1 MADPRQ
7 LSKRERQI
15 MDVIYARGE
24 ATVAQ
29 VIEGIPDPPMRGAL
43 RTLLRILENKGHL
56 THRKQGREFIYRP
69 TQPRG
74 QAGRSALGRVLDV
87 FFGGSL
93 GDAVAA
99 HLSDPRRAASLTPD
113 ELRRLSDLIEGIERA
128 AKPGRAGKQGD

>member
-15 MDVIYARGE
+15 MDVVYARGE
-24 ATVAQ
+24 ATVSD

-56 THRKQGREFIYRP
+56 THRKKGREFIYRP
-69 TQPRG
+69 TEARG
-74 QAGRSALGRVLDV
+74 QAGRSALARVLNV

-93 GDAVAA
+93 ENAVAA
-99 HLSDPRRAASLTPD
+99 HLSDPRQASKLTPE
-113 ELRRLSDLIEGIERA
+113 ELRRLSGLIDKA
-128 AKPGRAGKQGD
+128 MKQGD

>member
-15 MDVIYARGE
+15 MDVIFARGE
-24 ATVAQ
+24 ATVSQ
-29 VIEGIPDPPMRGAL
+29 VIEGIPDAPMRGAL
-43 RTLLRILENKGHL
+43 RTLLRILERKGHL

-93 GDAVAA
+93 ENAVAA
-99 HLSDPRRAASLTPD
+99 HLSDPRRVARIAPE
-113 ELRRLSDLIEGIERA
+113 ELRRLSDLIEKAMGE
-128 AKPGRAGKQGD
+128 GD

>member
-24 ATVAQ
+24 ATVSQ
-29 VIEGIPDPPMRGAL
+29 ILEGIPDAPMRGAL
-43 RTLLRILENKGHL
+43 RTLLRILEGKGHL
-56 THRKQGREFIYRP
+56 AHRKIGREFMYRP
-69 TQPRG
+69 TQNRG

-93 GDAVAA
+93 ENAVAA
-99 HLSDPRRAASLTPD
+99 HLSDPRRAGKITSE
-113 ELRRLSDLIEGIERA
+113 ELRRLSDLIEDF
-128 AKPGRAGKQGD
+128 GKGD